1 MSLGLWFWD
10 DFGSFTFIL
19 GLFDSKYLYFLAKIL
34 GVHFTMRNKVSV
46 IGDFKLESCR
56 GA

>member
-19 GLFDSKYLYFLAKIL
+19 GLFDSKYLYFLAKIVV
-34 GVHFTMRNKVSV
+34 VHFTMKNKVSG
-46 IGDFKLESCR
+46 IEDFKLESCR